1 MRTRLRG
8 LSDVLTDLAA
18 ALESGRADEVL
29 AMEER
34 VAAVIAEARAAVI
47 AASPGSVRVDEVVDL
62 VAVVRDQMS
71 RCRRLGSTVP
81 ALLSVMYPGQV
92 GYGPAGT
99 RVPGGASVRPG
110 LTQVI

>member
-1 MRTRLRG
+1 MRTTLTA
-8 LSDVLTDLAA
+8 LIDVLADLAT
-18 ALESGRADEVL
+18 ALETGRAEQVL

-34 VAAVIAEARAAVI
+34 IAAVIADARATVL
-47 AASPGSVRVDEVVDL
+47 AAAPGTVRVDEVVDV
-62 VAVVRDQMS
+62 VAVVRDQMT

-81 ALLSVMYPGQV
+81 ALMSVMYPGQI

-99 RVPGGASVRPG
+99 RVNGAPARSG

>member
-1 MRTRLRG
+1 MRTSLTA
-8 LSDVLTDLAA
+8 LSEVLADLAG
-18 ALESGRADEVL
+18 ALETGRAEQVL

-34 VAAVIAEARAAVI
+34 VAAVIAEARATVL
-47 AASPGSVRVDEVVDL
+47 AAAPGTVRVDEVVDV
-62 VAVVRDQMS
+62 VATVRDQMT

-81 ALLSVMYPGQV
+81 ALMSVMYPGQI

-99 RVPGGASVRPG
+99 RVTATTVRSG

>member
-1 MRTRLRG
+1 MRTTLTA
-8 LSDVLTDLAA
+8 LSDVLADLAT
-18 ALESGRADEVL
+18 ALETGRAEQVL

-34 VAAVIAEARAAVI
+34 VAAVIAEARATVLS
-47 AASPGSVRVDEVVDL
+47 AAPGTVRVDELVDV
-62 VAVVRDQMS
+62 VAVVRDQMT

-81 ALLSVMYPGQV
+81 ALMSVMYPGQI

-99 RVPGGASVRPG
+99 RVSGAPARAG

>member
-1 MRTRLRG
+1 MRTSLTA
-8 LSDVLTDLAA
+8 LSDALADLAA
-18 ALESGRADEVL
+18 ALESGRAEQVL
-29 AMEER
+29 ALEER
-34 VAAVIAEARAAVI
+34 VAAVVAEARATVR
-47 AASPGSVRVDEVVDL
+47 ASAPGTVRVDEVADV
-62 VAVVRDQMS
+62 VAVVRDQLT

-99 RVPGGASVRPG
+99 PGPGGASMRPG